1 MRLRRETGDFQ
12 IKVTSGAVNTIR
24 KGLSAEDFV
33 GELVSVDGV
42 YEVISSASDGEGTVT
57 AKSETYTLTYNKE
70 TGAIAAQENSGG
82 SGSGAITLTGNA
94 TYGGGLW
101 RWSFEPIAAGLTP
114 ADLLGAKL
122 VANYSNGNTDY
133 GFIVAARPGQTYG
146 DGDAALTDQIALYD
160 IYDWYAY
167 ENEYVGFTNFQSRKN
182 GGIFYDPATGQ
193 VRATD
198 G

>member
-12 IKVTSGAVNTIR
+12 IKVTSGAANTIR

-33 GELVSVDGV
+33 GELVNVDGV
-42 YEVISSASDGEGTVT
+42 YEVINSVSNDEGTVT
-57 AKSETYTLTYNKE
+57 AKTASYILTYNKE
-70 TGAIAAQENSGG
+70 TGAIAAQENGGG
-82 SGSGAITLTGNA
+82 SGSGAITLTA
-94 TYGGGLW
+94 DVVFGGGLW

-114 ADLLGAKL
+114 ADLVGAKL
-122 VANYSNGNTDY
+122 VANYSNGKTDY
-133 GFIVAARPGQTYG
+133 GFVIVAKPGQTYG

-160 IYDWYAY
+160 IYDWYDY
-167 ENEYVGFTNFQSRKN
+167 SDEYVSLTKFQSLKN

-193 VRATD
+193 VNAYD